1 MQRKPKKLE
10 RGRFQ
15 GMWRPESKR
24 LDIYQYDETTSPLTF
39 YPDLKEEHTFSS
51 YAKAEDWFFNKFRK

>member
-1 MQRKPKKLE
+1 MERKPKKLE

-39 YPDLKEEHTFSS
+39 YPDLIEDHKFSS

>member
-1 MQRKPKKLE
+1 MQRKPKQLN

-39 YPDLKEEHTFSS
+39 YPDLIEDHKFSS
-51 YAKAEDWFFNKFRK
+51 YAKAKDWFFNYFRK

>member
-1 MQRKPKKLE
+1 MQRKPKQLN

-39 YPDLKEEHTFSS
+39 YPDLIEDHKFSS
-51 YAKAEDWFFNKFRK
+51 YTKAKDWFFNYFRK

>member
-39 YPDLKEEHTFSS
+39 YPDLIEDHKFSS